1 VVAHQFADALVV
13 LDHQDVG
20 HVCSL
25 RPLILAFPHK
35 RMAWGPACDDTC
47 GFMRKILVVFVWVVA
62 TVGVTYVANA
72 AVELV
77 DLQVFPRG
85 ARIEVLARAVP
96 TSTTW
101 PVTPAATVT
110 PATTVVAPPATSKA
124 PPTTS
129 KAPPATTVA
138 PATTVVA
145 PPATSKAP
153 PATTVAPATTVVA
166 PPTTSKVPPA
176 TTTTVL
182 PVATTRPSTVTQPPA
197 TTIAVSAPLMF
208 VEPEPVELKM
218 GSTYRERLVTGGLS
232 PFEFSVISGNIA
244 EGLDVDDSGF
254 LNGPLGATGRFEAI
268 VEVVD
273 SADQLA
279 TGMVAFVVKEYRIVT
294 ARGGSVTV
302 VVTGQSAE
310 FFSALQAEG
319 YESPQ
324 VVRTGPLVVEVTFVP
339 RTGNEA
345 SWVRCEVVGEVVCT
359 HG

>member
-1 VVAHQFADALVV
+1 
-13 LDHQDVG
+13 
-20 HVCSL
+20 
-25 RPLILAFPHK
+25 
-35 RMAWGPACDDTC
+35 
-47 GFMRKILVVFVWVVA
+47 
-62 TVGVTYVANA
+62 
-72 AVELV
+72 
-77 DLQVFPRG
+77 
-85 ARIEVLARAVP
+85 
-96 TSTTW
+96 
-101 PVTPAATVT
+101 
-110 PATTVVAPPATSKA
+110 
-124 PPTTS
+124 
-129 KAPPATTVA
+129 
-138 PATTVVA
+138 
-145 PPATSKAP
+145 
-153 PATTVAPATTVVA
+153 
-166 PPTTSKVPPA
+166 
-176 TTTTVL
+176 
-182 PVATTRPSTVTQPPA
+182 
-197 TTIAVSAPLMF
+197 MF

>member
-1 VVAHQFADALVV
+1 MAVARQVVAHQFADALVV

-124 PPTTS
+124 PPT
-129 KAPPATTVA
+129 
-138 PATTVVA
+138 
-145 PPATSKAP
+145 TSKAP

>member
-1 VVAHQFADALVV
+1 
-13 LDHQDVG
+13 
-20 HVCSL
+20 
-25 RPLILAFPHK
+25 
-35 RMAWGPACDDTC
+35 MAWGPACDDTC
-47 GFMRKILVVFVWVVA
+47 GFMRRILVVLVWVVA

-101 PVTPAATVT
+101 PVTPAA
-110 PATTVVAPPATSKA
+110 
-124 PPTTS
+124 
-129 KAPPATTVA
+129 TVA

-302 VVTGQSAE
+302 VVTGRSAE

-339 RTGNEA
+339 RTGDEA

>member
-1 VVAHQFADALVV
+1 
-13 LDHQDVG
+13 
-20 HVCSL
+20 
-25 RPLILAFPHK
+25 
-35 RMAWGPACDDTC
+35 MAWGPACDDTC

-124 PPTTS
+124 PP
-129 KAPPATTVA
+129 ATTVA
-138 PATTVVA
+138 PATTVV
-145 PPATSKAP
+145 S
-153 PATTVAPATTVVA
+153 

-302 VVTGQSAE
+302 VVTGRSAE

-339 RTGNEA
+339 RTGDEA